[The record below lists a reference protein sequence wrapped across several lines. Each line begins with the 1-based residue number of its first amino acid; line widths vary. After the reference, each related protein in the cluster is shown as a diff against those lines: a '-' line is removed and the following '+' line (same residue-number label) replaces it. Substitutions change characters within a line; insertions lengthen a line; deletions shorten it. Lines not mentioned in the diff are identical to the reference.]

1 MPASPSGVESSGP
14 IARLFD
20 DPRVAVA
27 EMDPRAA
34 APCAGLFPDEAAL
47 VERAVLSR
55 RQQFTAGR
63 LLARAAL
70 QRLGQ
75 AAAPLLNDAQRVP
88 IWPRGV
94 VGTITHTHVWC
105 AAAVARQDQIAGLG
119 ADVELSTPLE
129 LGLWD
134 RICRPEERSFLQAQ
148 PEPSRGLLAKAI
160 FSAKESIYKALY
172 PRVRVFLDFQGMR
185 IALEP
190 SGDGLWTWTA
200 TLQVAWGAL
209 PAGRRFS
216 PGQLSIGDE
225 VIASAVALAAP

>member
-1 MPASPSGVESSGP
+1 
-14 IARLFD
+14 
-20 DPRVAVA
+20 
-27 EMDPRAA
+27 
-34 APCAGLFPDEAAL
+34 
-47 VERAVLSR
+47 
-55 RQQFTAGR
+55 
-63 LLARAAL
+63 
-70 QRLGQ
+70 
-75 AAAPLLNDAQRVP
+75 
-88 IWPRGV
+88 
-94 VGTITHTHVWC
+94 
-105 AAAVARQDQIAGLG
+105 
-119 ADVELSTPLE
+119 VELSTPLE